1 MRETPKKTMNEKSL
15 KNLRRWWFEIKQPT
29 PEQKSAW
36 WFRKRKEWEVLRKLF
51 LVFDMTISELKQRAI
66 SNKETIEDLIIYNYV
81 LKSLTSNK
89 ILINLL
95 NKFIP
100 YQKC

>member
-1 MRETPKKTMNEKSL
+1 MRKTPIKTMSEVSL
-15 KNLRRWWFEIKQPT
+15 RNLRRWWFEIKQPT
-29 PEQKSAW
+29 PEQKSAG
-36 WFRKRKEWEVLRKLF
+36 WFRKRKELEVLRKLF
-51 LVFDMTISELKQRAI
+51 LIFDMSVSELKQRAT

-81 LKSLTSNK
+81 LKSLTSTK